1 MISFEKLPQAIRE
14 QLKKEYPDG
23 FQEHLVCITDHK
35 NNALHVLRYETEES
49 SYLIKMDNYRAHIAN
64 FLGEN
69 REAPSKTSLT

>member
-35 NNALHVLRYETEES
+35 NNTLHVLSYETEES
-49 SYLIKMDNYRAHIAN
+49 SYLIKMDNYHAHIAN

-69 REAPSKTSLT
+69 TEVPSKSSLT